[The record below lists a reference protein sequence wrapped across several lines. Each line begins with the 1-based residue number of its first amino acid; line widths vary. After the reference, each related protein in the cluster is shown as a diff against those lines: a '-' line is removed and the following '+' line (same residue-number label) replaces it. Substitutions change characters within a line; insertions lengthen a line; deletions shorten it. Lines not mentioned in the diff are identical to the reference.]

1 MNHLF
6 IELQAREKIEK
17 YRSEGTNSQVVSR
30 SLASRKS
37 PIRSLLQA
45 ISGFLIR
52 RQPTTKTNEIANNP
66 ELKRRLV

>member
-6 IELQAREKIEK
+6 IELQAKEKIEK
-17 YRSEGTNSQVVSR
+17 YRSEGTNSQAVSR

-45 ISGFLIR
+45 ISVFFIR
-52 RQPTTKTNEIANNP
+52 RQPITKKNKIADNP
-66 ELKRRLV
+66 ELKRRLA